1 MAIKASSSSS
11 MGFAN
16 VAGKSSYDFIGKAV
30 GSFTEQSGLNAKSK
44 QWQDVKKEKYE
55 GTGHTPPKYF
65 DFKKSPAV
73 AEENTKVAAST
84 PAKPKKTSTR
94 RSKDSDAT
102 TKDVETAVSK
112 GYITPEEATG
122 GEWGK
127 SAALSSTYSK
137 KSAANAAAHG
147 GTNVGKQFTGVRASK
162 NSVGARPTFDVAPN
176 FSSAPADSRPK
187 TGDIVNTPHG
197 KAVKLD

>member
-1 MAIKASSSSS
+1 MATPAFRSVDI
-11 MGFAN
+11 GPAN
-16 VAGKSSYDFIGKAV
+16 YAGLFGAAQKG
-30 GSFTEQSGLNAKSK
+30 
-44 QWQDVKKEKYE
+44 
-55 GTGHTPPKYF
+55 
-65 DFKKSPAV
+65 FKKGKQFGGKKGATRTKTTTTTWDIKGGSPAI
-73 AEENTKVAAST
+73 AEENTKVAAS
-84 PAKPKKTSTR
+84 PSQKPKSMSTR

-112 GYITPEEATG
+112 GFITPEEATG

-137 KSAANAAAHG
+137 KSAANAAEHG

-187 TGDIVNTPHG
+187 TGDIVDTPHG

>member
-1 MAIKASSSSS
+1 MATGGFRTAEIGPANYAGLINNVTKGIKK
-11 MGFAN
+11 GGQF
-16 VAGKSSYDFIGKAV
+16 GKKKEATRTKTTTTTWDIKG
-30 GSFTEQSGLNAKSK
+30 GSPAAAEEKSK
-44 QWQDVKKEKYE
+44 
-55 GTGHTPPKYF
+55 
-65 DFKKSPAV
+65 V
-73 AEENTKVAAST
+73 A
-84 PAKPKKTSTR
+84 AKPKKGR
-94 RSKDSDAT
+94 DAT

-112 GYITPEEATG
+112 GFITPEEATG

-127 SAALSSTYSK
+127 SSALSSTYSK

-162 NSVGARPTFDVAPN
+162 NSVGAKPTFDVAPN

-187 TGDIVNTPHG
+187 TGDIVDTPHG